1 MSETVPDEGPQPLRS
16 ERQGAGTVEIERL
29 FGEQVFTFP
38 KPSSLIRE
46 LVRATT
52 VEGDLVLDFFAGS
65 GTTGAAVLSLNAD
78 DDAGRRFILVSN
90 TEATDEQPE
99 KNLCRD
105 VCAGRLSRVIAGQA
119 DGGATPDDFAYLR
132 VRRMGWDD
140 VVYDLDP
147 AATWTLLQL
156 RHTRSLRPFDV
167 TRPLQWSPPDP
178 RSPGESGLAYAPEP
192 TAEAAEALRDAAVAG
207 PVIAFCPVP
216 GTLRD
221 LLGVSAIPVEQVP
234 GRLLSEF
241 PTLVAGL

>member
-1 MSETVPDEGPQPLRS
+1 MSETVPDEGPQLLRS
-16 ERQGAGTVEIERL
+16 ERQGAATVEIERL

-52 VEGDLVLDFFAGS
+52 GEGELVLDFFAGS
-65 GTTGAAVLSLNAD
+65 GTIGAAVLSLNAD

-90 TEATDEQPE
+90 TEATEEQPD

-105 VCAGRLSRVIAGQA
+105 VCAGRLSRVIAGQS

-132 VRRMGWDD
+132 VRRMEWDD

-156 RHTRSLRPFDV
+156 RHTRLLRPYDATV
-167 TRPLQWSPPDP
+167 PLQWSAADPGTPDAP
-178 RSPGESGLAYAPEP
+178 GLAYAPVP
-192 TAEAAEALRDAAVAG
+192 TVESAEALRLASAAG
-207 PVIAFCPVP
+207 PVVAFCPVP

-221 LLGVSAIPVEQVP
+221 LLEMPAVPVEQVP